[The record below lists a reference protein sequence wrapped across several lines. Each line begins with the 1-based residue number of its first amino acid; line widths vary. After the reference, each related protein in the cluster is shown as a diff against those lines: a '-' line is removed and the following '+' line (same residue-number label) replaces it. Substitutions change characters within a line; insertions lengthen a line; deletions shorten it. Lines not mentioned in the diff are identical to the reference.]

1 MYNKISSLILN
12 SGKASGLADIHVAQ
26 PDSLKEEL
34 AGKAFIIADL
44 SLKKNEGRKVMDFLI
59 NRLEENY
66 YNDGKILLRDKI
78 EGLKIENIFEAAI
91 SKTNQELLEFLTKE
105 RIRLNPSASSLTIG
119 VVCEN
124 KLHFSGFGRNRAL
137 LVYKHGENYEIIN
150 VETSAAEYSVEKESL
165 NNHNALFSSVISG
178 EIPPASYF
186 VFTSEAF
193 SEYLPDKDLLAIVT
207 KLPPIV
213 ATEQMKNILGKINS
227 FIPFLGI
234 IIKNTV
240 GLEAAELREENE
252 KPLSAQGSISSLNH
266 TEQKTERMLEPAGL
280 INLSKIYKEAKR
292 QLQEARAKKAA
303 AAPKK
308 IYRPEIE
315 DARPITSKLPANPEI
330 GRINSLA
337 TASLNN
343 IARSDS
349 FMIKEKIV
357 FKKKPGLLTERLKR
371 IMSLPAA
378 FFRPSDWNH
387 LGSSAKNWLSF
398 LDNKNKR
405 LVAVLVAIVII
416 FGLSLGLNS
425 YHNRQQAAAER
436 LNSLVADIE
445 SRQDSV
451 DAFILYNNEAGARTS
466 LEEISGLLASIPQ
479 KKETEI
485 AAYQRLAKRYQE
497 QADKIQKITHVYQPE
512 KINDLAG
519 LNTASLVFAAG
530 KLYAAAN
537 ATIYAISPAQSNP
550 SPINPSGATT
560 LERPYYDGG
569 TYLYYQNDGQLLK
582 MKIEDNSASLL
593 SVPVETISQTKGYR
607 IFGGK
612 NNLYT
617 VSPADNQIYVSTPSS
632 QGYNAKTAWLKE
644 AADLSQATDLAIDGS
659 IYVLKA
665 DGSVLKF
672 YTGLSTAKDAKDFS
686 AAPISPAMNAANK
699 IIADGKKTG
708 RLYIL
713 ESASKRLAIIDKV
726 SGALIGQYQLDS
738 LNSIKDVAI
747 DETNKTAYFLADDAI
762 YRITLP

>member
-12 SGKASGLADIHVAQ
+12 SGKASGLADIYVAQ

-34 AGKAFIIADL
+34 AGKTFIIADL

-59 NRLEENY
+59 SRLEENY

-91 SKTNQELLEFLTKE
+91 SKTNQELADFLAKE

-150 VETSAAEYSVEKESL
+150 VETSASEYGAEKENQ
-165 NNHNALFSSVISG
+165 NNRSALFSSVISG
-178 EIPPASYF
+178 EIPPSSYF

-240 GLEAAELREENE
+240 GLEASEMREENE
-252 KPLSAQGSISSLNH
+252 KPLSAQGSISSLNR

-315 DARPITSKLPANPEI
+315 DSRPITSKPAVNPEI

-357 FKKKPGLLTERLKR
+357 FKKKPGMLATKLKGL
-371 IMSLPAA
+371 MSIPAA
-378 FFRPSDWNH
+378 FFRPRAWNH

-405 LVAVLVAIVII
+405 LAVILIAIIAV
-416 FGLSLGLNS
+416 FGLSLGFGS
-425 YHNRQQAAAER
+425 YHKKQQANTER
-436 LNSLVADIE
+436 LNNLVADIE

-466 LEEISGLLASIPQ
+466 LEEISALLASLPQ
-479 KKETEI
+479 KKTAEIET
-485 AAYQRLAKRYQE
+485 YQRLAKRYQE
-497 QADKIQKITHVYQPE
+497 QADKIQKITHVSQPE
-512 KINDLAG
+512 KISDLAG
-519 LNTASLVFAAG
+519 LNATNLIFADK
-530 KLYAAAN
+530 KLYAAAG
-537 ATIYAISPAQSNP
+537 ATIHAIDPKVSGT
-550 SPINPSGATT
+550 SPINPNGATA
-560 LERPYYDGG
+560 LEQPYYDEGS
-569 TYLYYQNDGQLLK
+569 LYYLNSNQLLK
-582 MKIEDNSASLL
+582 MSIKDNASSLFNIPNETSTSAKS
-593 SVPVETISQTKGYR
+593 YR
-607 IFGGK
+607 IF
-612 NNLYT
+612 NNKLYT
-617 VSPADNQIYVSTPSS
+617 LSPVDNQIYSS
-632 QGYNAKTAWLKE
+632 AIKDQGYGAKAPWLKE
-644 AADLSQATDLAIDGS
+644 TADLSQTTDLAIDGNVY
-659 IYVLKA
+659 ILKA
-665 DGSVLKF
+665 DGSIIRF
-672 YTGLSTAKDAKDFS
+672 RTGRSSIGDSKNFPT
-686 AAPISPAMNAANK
+686 APISPVMSAANK
-699 IIADGKKTG
+699 VIVDQGKTG
-708 RLYIL
+708 NLYIL
-713 ESASKRLAIIDKV
+713 ESASKRLAIIDKT

-738 LNSIKDVAI
+738 LNSVKDVAI
-747 DETNKTAYFLADDAI
+747 DETNKTAYFLADEAI
-762 YRITLP
+762 YRIALP